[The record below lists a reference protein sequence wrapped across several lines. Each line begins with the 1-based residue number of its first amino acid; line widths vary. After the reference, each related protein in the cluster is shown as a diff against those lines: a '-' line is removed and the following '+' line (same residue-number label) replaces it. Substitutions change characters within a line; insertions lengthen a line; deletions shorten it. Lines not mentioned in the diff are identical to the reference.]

1 MKRAPRCR
9 PRHALVP
16 WRAAKAVRG
25 WEAPLAQ
32 RGSGQTRV
40 CTVSVQWPQV
50 RPSEKPLSSPGWWGE
65 AHFPASALL
74 FTLAV
79 VPQGVAAPGGGGVGA
94 QDPNPSAHSPLCRAL
109 VQHSRPL
116 GAPWEPPGSEMY
128 QGGTRVKAAG
138 ILAGLLVVWP
148 SVRTLRVATVS
159 HADVPT
165 CYPSV
170 LTGWSV
176 SAERNSCLLLFG
188 YPVSLFV

>member
-1 MKRAPRCR
+1 MGSAAGPERVRANPCLHRLC
-9 PRHALVP
+9 PVASGQ
-16 WRAAKAVRG
+16 AIG
-25 WEAPLAQ
+25 EAPVLSRMVGGGAFPSLCPPFHL
-32 RGSGQTRV
+32 GCGPSG
-40 CTVSVQWPQV
+40 CGCPW
-50 RPSEKPLSSPGWWGE
+50 
-65 AHFPASALL
+65 
-74 FTLAV
+74 
-79 VPQGVAAPGGGGVGA
+79 GGGGGA

>member
-1 MKRAPRCR
+1 MGSAAGPERVRANPCLHRLCPVAR
-9 PRHALVP
+9 PGHRRSPCPPQDGGGRRISQPLPSFSP
-16 WRAAKAVRG
+16 WLWSLRV
-25 WEAPLAQ
+25 WLPL
-32 RGSGQTRV
+32 
-40 CTVSVQWPQV
+40 
-50 RPSEKPLSSPGWWGE
+50 
-65 AHFPASALL
+65 
-74 FTLAV
+74 
-79 VPQGVAAPGGGGVGA
+79 GGGVGA

-109 VQHSRPL
+109 VQHSRPR

-138 ILAGLLVVWP
+138 ILEGLLVVWP
-148 SVRTLRVATVS
+148 SVRSLRVATVS

-188 YPVSLFV
+188 YPVSLSV